1 MPGGQQFSTSRQNI
15 NGCCLVQILLDFGD
29 CIIAESIDFD
39 EYSLVFFVGPRD
51 DMLTQL
57 LHVSPLLLYGLGQGF
72 PVFADLLELPVA
84 FLEKIVDIGYFLL
97 DLLQLLF
104 QTLF

>member
-1 MPGGQQFSTSRQNI
+1 MPGVQQFSASRQNI
-15 NGCCLVQILLDFGD
+15 NGCYLVQILLDFGD
-29 CIIAESIDFD
+29 CIIAEPIDFG
-39 EYSLVFFVGPRD
+39 EYSLVFVGPRD

-72 PVFADLLELPVA
+72 PVFADLLKLPVA

-104 QTLF
+104 QILF

>member
-1 MPGGQQFSTSRQNI
+1 MPGGQQFSASRQNI
-15 NGCCLVQILLDFGD
+15 NGCYLVQILLDFGD
-29 CIIAESIDFD
+29 CIIAELIDFG

-57 LHVSPLLLYGLGQGF
+57 LHVSPLLYGLGQGF

-104 QTLF
+104 QILF